1 MKKLMLTTAIASVFV
16 TSAMAQTSI
25 TGEMRINYKSVVAD
39 KNQGAGI
46 VANDQTNITA
56 ATYNAAISTGA
67 QTQKAIAE
75 AIGALAADVKG
86 NTYSGFG
93 TEQQI
98 NIQTK
103 GKLNVGG
110 LDYAAGMSIENDGD
124 QGGTTFNENVYMD
137 FTNASSG
144 TTISLSRDHIQRSDS
159 DRSAAVLVG
168 FSPNDLS
175 QTQYTATTLFT
186 QSIGAQP
193 GQAYGIAVLQKTPIG
208 TLSYNFAPNNAGPAA
223 SEDVVNET
231 KGAYEYGFVGDL
243 GVKGLEAYYFKNN
256 ETDTETDKV
265 NKAQATSW
273 GAKYNMGQISFG
285 YADKNYNAAG
295 ATKSETNE
303 KHYGVAYAV
312 NKDVTVGLL
321 YAKANVDGATSATK
335 SQYSTGTQKVKAIQL
350 GYALGPVDLT
360 ASYAKNTDMLGVA
373 NNDSDTAM
381 IRFIGKF

>member
-1 MKKLMLTTAIASVFV
+1 MKKLMLTTAIASVLV
-16 TSAMAQTSI
+16 TSAMAQTTI
-25 TGEMRINYKSVVAD
+25 TGELRINYKSVSAD

-46 VANDQTNITA
+46 TTGSGTVS
-56 ATYNAAISTGA
+56 TYNTGISGA
-67 QTQKAIAE
+67 TQTQQAVAE
-75 AIGALAADVKG
+75 AIGGLAAAVQG

-110 LDYAAGMSIENDGD
+110 IDYAAGMSLENDGD
-124 QGGTTFNENVYMD
+124 QGATLFNENVYMD
-137 FTNASSG
+137 FINASSG

-175 QTQYTATTLFT
+175 QTQYAVTTLF
-186 QSIGAQP
+186 QQNVGAQP
-193 GQAYGIAVLQKTPIG
+193 GQSYGIAVLQKTPIG
-208 TLSYNFAPNNAGPAA
+208 TVSYNFVPNNAGPAQ
-223 SEDVVNET
+223 SEDVINET

-256 ETDTETDKV
+256 ETDTV
-265 NKAQATSW
+265 GAAIHKAEATSY
-273 GAKYNMGQISFG
+273 GVKYNMGQISVG
-285 YADKNYNAAG
+285 YADKKYNAAA
-295 ATKSETNE
+295 ATLTETKE

-312 NKDVTVGLL
+312 NNNVTVGLL
-321 YAKANVDGATSATK
+321 YAKAELDGATNATK

-360 ASYAKNTDMLGVA
+360 ASYAKNTDMLGVSE
-373 NNDSDTAM
+373 NDSDTAM